1 MVFRNIAFITK
12 YVRDL
17 IMQLVMVIEVIKY
30 GTGNGSLDSLTPDK
44 ICVCDNDEICDGNNY
59 ILYILGHFAIDN

>member
-1 MVFRNIAFITK
+1 
-12 YVRDL
+12 
-17 IMQLVMVIEVIKY
+17 MQLVMVIEVIKY